1 MTLWPPSAEED
12 LMDETTACETGGS
25 NSGRRDGIHA

>member
-1 MTLWPPSAEED
+1 MTLWPPSTEED
-12 LMDETTACETGGS
+12 LMDEITARETGGS

>member
-1 MTLWPPSAEED
+1 MTLWPPFTEED
-12 LMDETTACETGGS
+12 LMDETTAPETSES